1 MHRIHKNDKRAHLG
15 EYLVYSLQNMKKLKN
30 RDTTLVVFCLST
42 DIGSGSSAESTAD
55 GVCGGEGGGGGDGS
69 GGDPVK
75 QEPPIP

>member
-1 MHRIHKNDKRAHLG
+1 MTHYDIERYYFG
-15 EYLVYSLQNMKKLKN
+15 CFY
-30 RDTTLVVFCLST
+30 LST
-42 DIGSGSSAESTAD
+42 DIGSWSSAEDTVY